1 MSEQLRTLAEELR
14 TLEEQEQHEELAVR
28 ALMILAVR
36 ALLRNLAVRALKV
49 KHLAYAQAS
58 LPWISSA

>member
-1 MSEQLRTLAEELR
+1 MLRILSEQLR
-14 TLEEQEQHEELAVR
+14 TLEEQEQREE
-28 ALMILAVR
+28 LAVR
-36 ALLRNLAVRALKV
+36 ALLRNLALRALKV